1 MRKFTVGTASILVG
15 ATLLFGIGEEAK
27 ADEQQNNS
35 VQSQSN
41 NLNDDGQSEEAI
53 EKQTS
58 TEKQIVDQEST
69 EEIATNEQDV
79 AKEEQTEEAPK
90 AEEAEKATTEEAS
103 TAEETD
109 KVETEEAL
117 KAEETDKVETEEAPT
132 AEETNKA
139 ATINPLT
146 GEKVGEGD
154 PTTEVTKEPTDEIVN
169 YAPEIIPHGTHEE
182 IDPNLPEGETKVI
195 PGKDGLKDPETGE
208 IIEEPQDEVIIHGA
222 KEDTGSDSDSNSD
235 SDMGMGSTDSNNNDG
250 NGIAKAATTDDHDKS
265 NNDKKLP
272 DTGEQP
278 INNGA
283 LFGGLFAGVGS
294 LLLLGRRKKDNKE
307 NN

>member
-1 MRKFTVGTASILVG
+1 M
-15 ATLLFGIGEEAK
+15 
-27 ADEQQNNS
+27 
-35 VQSQSN
+35 
-41 NLNDDGQSEEAI
+41 
-53 EKQTS
+53 
-58 TEKQIVDQEST
+58 
-69 EEIATNEQDV
+69 
-79 AKEEQTEEAPK
+79 
-90 AEEAEKATTEEAS
+90 
-103 TAEETD
+103 
-109 KVETEEAL
+109 
-117 KAEETDKVETEEAPT
+117 
-132 AEETNKA
+132 
-139 ATINPLT
+139 
-146 GEKVGEGD
+146 
-154 PTTEVTKEPTDEIVN
+154 
-169 YAPEIIPHGTHEE
+169 
-182 IDPNLPEGETKVI
+182 
-195 PGKDGLKDPETGE
+195 KDPETGE

-222 KEDTGSDSDSNSD
+222 KEDTGSDSDSNSDSDSD